1 MTLGDNLWLLFGS
14 IIGICGAC
22 AVAYGVNLVE
32 RLVRSRANTSIAPTS
47 SAVETGAEAMAKRRI
62 R

>member
-14 IIGICGAC
+14 MIGIFGAG
-22 AVAYGVNLVE
+22 AVAYGVSLIE

-47 SAVETGAEAMAKRRI
+47 SAVDPGAEAMAKRRL

>member
-22 AVAYGVNLVE
+22 AVGYGVSLVE
-32 RLVRSRANTSIAPTS
+32 RLVRSRTTTSIAPTS
-47 SAVETGAEAMAKRRI
+47 SAIEAGAEAMAKRRI